1 MSFRKR
7 SIGIQR
13 SPIVSSPAGGH
24 VETDNAP
31 TPTAS
36 GIRPSPLTGQPTTS
50 TGAYSLDS
58 LLGGHAGL
66 ALGSSLLVE
75 ESGTTDFAGA
85 LLRYYAAEGIIQSH
99 TVHLVGAGEQWIKD
113 LPGLVGDA
121 EAAEAQK
128 QAKSDEKKMKIAWR
142 YERLGQVDADRGSR
156 VVPQRGPA
164 PVQPSEQQ
172 DEQQSLAFCHNF
184 DLAKRLAVPAEAD
197 INHIAISPQSPLSAI
212 LQHVSQRLSTSK
224 PHTIH
229 RLVIPSLLS
238 PALYPPSAGAP
249 ENLLQFLH
257 SLRSLLRQ
265 YPSRLT
271 AMITLPLELYHR
283 STALVRW
290 AETLSDGVLELTP
303 FPHLMDAANSLA
315 ESGGARATDEQPQG
329 MLKLHKLPVTT
340 ERGGG
345 GAAAGVG
352 DDLAFTV
359 SRRRFVIKPFSLP
372 PAEGDTEAQQGNAE
386 GGALGKATKVDIEF

>member
-7 SIGIQR
+7 NIGVQR
-13 SPIVSSPAGGH
+13 SPIAASSADGQ
-24 VETDNAP
+24 VETHAAP
-31 TPTAS
+31 APTAS

-156 VVPQRGPA
+156 GEERYIDAIGQSYLTASQSSPNVVP
-164 PVQPSEQQ
+164 
-172 DEQQSLAFCHNF
+172 
-184 DLAKRLAVPAEAD
+184 
-197 INHIAISPQSPLSAI
+197 PLSSHLSSKKNNNRSPSATPLT
-212 LQHVSQRLSTSK
+212 LQSVFLYLPRLTSTMS
-224 PHTIH
+224 
-229 RLVIPSLLS
+229 
-238 PALYPPSAGAP
+238 LYPLNHPC
-249 ENLLQFLH
+249 LLFC
-257 SLRSLLRQ
+257 R
-265 YPSRLT
+265 
-271 AMITLPLELYHR
+271 TLP
-283 STALVRW
+283 
-290 AETLSDGVLELTP
+290 SD
-303 FPHLMDAANSLA
+303 
-315 ESGGARATDEQPQG
+315 
-329 MLKLHKLPVTT
+329 
-340 ERGGG
+340 
-345 GAAAGVG
+345 
-352 DDLAFTV
+352 
-359 SRRRFVIKPFSLP
+359 
-372 PAEGDTEAQQGNAE
+372 
-386 GGALGKATKVDIEF
+386 

>member
-13 SPIVSSPAGGH
+13 SPVASPSADGH
-24 VETDNAP
+24 VEPDTAP
-31 TPTAS
+31 VSTAS

-66 ALGSSLLVE
+66 TLGSSLLVE

-156 VVPQRGPA
+156 GEERYIDTIGQSYLTASQSSPNVVPLLSSHLSSKTTNSRWLSVTPLI
-164 PVQPSEQQ
+164 S
-172 DEQQSLAFCHNF
+172 QSVLLC
-184 DLAKRLAVPAEAD
+184 LPKQTS
-197 INHIAISPQSPLSAI
+197 ITSPYPLSHHY
-212 LQHVSQRLSTSK
+212 LLSLST
-224 PHTIH
+224 
-229 RLVIPSLLS
+229 
-238 PALYPPSAGAP
+238 
-249 ENLLQFLH
+249 
-257 SLRSLLRQ
+257 LRS
-265 YPSRLT
+265 
-271 AMITLPLELYHR
+271 
-283 STALVRW
+283 
-290 AETLSDGVLELTP
+290 D
-303 FPHLMDAANSLA
+303 
-315 ESGGARATDEQPQG
+315 
-329 MLKLHKLPVTT
+329 
-340 ERGGG
+340 
-345 GAAAGVG
+345 
-352 DDLAFTV
+352 
-359 SRRRFVIKPFSLP
+359 
-372 PAEGDTEAQQGNAE
+372 
-386 GGALGKATKVDIEF
+386 

>member
-7 SIGIQR
+7 NIGVQR
-13 SPIVSSPAGGH
+13 SPVASSSADVS
-24 VETDNAP
+24 VETNTAP
-31 TPTAS
+31 APTAS

-156 VVPQRGPA
+156 VVPQRGPT
-164 PVQPSEQQ
+164 PVQTFDQQ
-172 DEQQSLAFCHNF
+172 DEQQSLAFCHTF
-184 DLAKRLAVPAEAD
+184 DLAKRLVVPAEAD
-197 INHIAISPQSPLSAI
+197 INHIAISPQSPLLAI
-212 LQHVSQRLSTSK
+212 LQNVAQRLSNSK

-229 RLVIPSLLS
+229 RLV
-238 PALYPPSAGAP
+238 
-249 ENLLQFLH
+249 
-257 SLRSLLRQ
+257 
-265 YPSRLT
+265 
-271 AMITLPLELYHR
+271 
-283 STALVRW
+283 
-290 AETLSDGVLELTP
+290 
-303 FPHLMDAANSLA
+303 
-315 ESGGARATDEQPQG
+315 
-329 MLKLHKLPVTT
+329 
-340 ERGGG
+340 
-345 GAAAGVG
+345 
-352 DDLAFTV
+352 
-359 SRRRFVIKPFSLP
+359 
-372 PAEGDTEAQQGNAE
+372 
-386 GGALGKATKVDIEF
+386 

>member
-7 SIGIQR
+7 NIGVQR
-13 SPIVSSPAGGH
+13 SPIASSPADGQ
-24 VETDNAP
+24 VEQDIAP
-31 TPTAS
+31 APTAS

-156 VVPQRGPA
+156 GEQRYIDAIGQSYLTASQSSPNVVPLLSKS
-164 PVQPSEQQ
+164 PS
-172 DEQQSLAFCHNF
+172 SKKN
-184 DLAKRLAVPAEAD
+184 
-197 INHIAISPQSPLSAI
+197 ISRWPSAI
-212 LQHVSQRLSTSK
+212 PLTLQSV
-224 PHTIH
+224 
-229 RLVIPSLLS
+229 LLYL
-238 PALYPPSAGAP
+238 P
-249 ENLLQFLH
+249 
-257 SLRSLLRQ
+257 
-265 YPSRLT
+265 RLT
-271 AMITLPLELYHR
+271 STTLLCPLNYHCLPFCRTLP
-283 STALVRW
+283 
-290 AETLSDGVLELTP
+290 SD
-303 FPHLMDAANSLA
+303 
-315 ESGGARATDEQPQG
+315 
-329 MLKLHKLPVTT
+329 
-340 ERGGG
+340 
-345 GAAAGVG
+345 
-352 DDLAFTV
+352 
-359 SRRRFVIKPFSLP
+359 
-372 PAEGDTEAQQGNAE
+372 
-386 GGALGKATKVDIEF
+386 

>member
-7 SIGIQR
+7 NIGVQR
-13 SPIVSSPAGGH
+13 SPVASSSADAL
-24 VETDNAP
+24 VETNAAP
-31 TPTAS
+31 APTAS

-156 VVPQRGPA
+156 G
-164 PVQPSEQQ
+164 
-172 DEQQSLAFCHNF
+172 
-184 DLAKRLAVPAEAD
+184 
-197 INHIAISPQSPLSAI
+197 
-212 LQHVSQRLSTSK
+212 
-224 PHTIH
+224 
-229 RLVIPSLLS
+229 
-238 PALYPPSAGAP
+238 
-249 ENLLQFLH
+249 
-257 SLRSLLRQ
+257 
-265 YPSRLT
+265 
-271 AMITLPLELYHR
+271 
-283 STALVRW
+283 
-290 AETLSDGVLELTP
+290 
-303 FPHLMDAANSLA
+303 
-315 ESGGARATDEQPQG
+315 EQPY
-329 MLKLHKLPVTT
+329 
-340 ERGGG
+340 
-345 GAAAGVG
+345 
-352 DDLAFTV
+352 
-359 SRRRFVIKPFSLP
+359 I
-372 PAEGDTEAQQGNAE
+372 DT
-386 GGALGKATKVDIEF
+386 

>member
-7 SIGIQR
+7 NIGVQR
-13 SPIVSSPAGGH
+13 SPVASSSADGQ
-24 VETDNAP
+24 VETQSAP
-31 TPTAS
+31 APTAS

-156 VVPQRGPA
+156 GEELDIDTIRQIYLTASQSSPNVVPPLFRH
-164 PVQPSEQQ
+164 PSSKRNNNRWPFATPLTL
-172 DEQQSLAFCHNF
+172 QSVCLC
-184 DLAKRLAVPAEAD
+184 LPSLTST
-197 INHIAISPQSPLSAI
+197 ISLSPLN
-212 LQHVSQRLSTSK
+212 H
-224 PHTIH
+224 HC
-229 RLVIPSLLS
+229 LL
-238 PALYPPSAGAP
+238 
-249 ENLLQFLH
+249 FC
-257 SLRSLLRQ
+257 R
-265 YPSRLT
+265 
-271 AMITLPLELYHR
+271 TLP
-283 STALVRW
+283 
-290 AETLSDGVLELTP
+290 SD
-303 FPHLMDAANSLA
+303 
-315 ESGGARATDEQPQG
+315 
-329 MLKLHKLPVTT
+329 
-340 ERGGG
+340 
-345 GAAAGVG
+345 
-352 DDLAFTV
+352 
-359 SRRRFVIKPFSLP
+359 
-372 PAEGDTEAQQGNAE
+372 
-386 GGALGKATKVDIEF
+386 